1 MIQLNMVQL
10 KIRSA
15 TSDDMPF
22 MIDLERSVA
31 SAAHWSESQYAGLL
45 SPTASGRPALV
56 LVAEAAPEPTS
67 RPPLAPAASLLGFLV
82 ARQIAP
88 EWELENIVVAPS
100 MQRRGIGKQLLRALL
115 DAAIRTNSKAVFLEV
130 RDSNRAARPLYEKL
144 GFRQVGRRTSYYKN
158 PEEDA
163 ILYRFDLG

>member
-1 MIQLNMVQL
+1 MVQLNMVQL

-15 TSDDMPF
+15 TSGDLPF
-22 MIDLERSVA
+22 MIDLERALA

-45 SPTASGRPALV
+45 SSSAGSRQALL
-56 LVAEAAPEPTS
+56 LVAEAVTGQASGPTF
-67 RPPLAPAASLLGFLV
+67 APAASLLGFLV

-88 EWELENIVVAPS
+88 EWELENVVVAPS
-100 MQRRGIGKQLLRALL
+100 VQRRGIGKQLLQALL
-115 DAAIRTNSKAVFLEV
+115 DAAIQTNSKVVFLEV
-130 RDSNRAARPLYEKL
+130 RDSNRAARSFYEKL
-144 GFRQVGRRTSYYKN
+144 GFRQVGRRNSYYRD

>member
-22 MIDLERSVA
+22 MIDLERAVA
-31 SAAHWSESQYAGLL
+31 SAAHWSESQYAGSL
-45 SPTASGRPALV
+45 SSGASSRQTLV
-56 LVAEAAPEPTS
+56 LVAEAATDQTTGP
-67 RPPLAPAASLLGFLV
+67 RLAPVASLLGFLV

-100 MQRRGIGKQLLRALL
+100 VQRRGIGKQLLQALL
-115 DAAIRTNSKAVFLEV
+115 DAATETNSKAVFLEV
-130 RDSNRAARPLYEKL
+130 RDSNRAARALYEKL
-144 GFRQVGRRTSYYKN
+144 GFRQVGRRNSYYRN